1 MKESVRQL
9 SVSELGRD
17 QLSSELETLRLQLRD
32 GQHWQAE
39 KQVHHVHK
47 VHIFV
52 QISYNLYLFSH
63 CCMFEVSTN
72 CTNEKY
78 ICVSLSLFICLP
90 MSVSV
95 CVCVF
100 ILM

>member
-1 MKESVRQL
+1 MCGSLGLEGRVKESVRQL

-39 KQVHHVHK
+39 KQVHISCTVHVHK
-47 VHIFV
+47 STYFV
-52 QISYNLYLFSH
+52 QITYNILYLFSH

-72 CTNEKY
+72 
-78 ICVSLSLFICLP
+78 
-90 MSVSV
+90 
-95 CVCVF
+95 
-100 ILM
+100 